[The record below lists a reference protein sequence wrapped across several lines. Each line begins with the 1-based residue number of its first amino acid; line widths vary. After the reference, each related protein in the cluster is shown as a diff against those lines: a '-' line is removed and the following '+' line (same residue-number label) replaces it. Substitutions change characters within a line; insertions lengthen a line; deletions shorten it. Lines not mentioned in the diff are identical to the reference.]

1 MFTLNGTV
9 EKLSPVQH
17 IGEKNYPKQLVW
29 IQTDGKYPQTVE
41 LEAFGDR
48 ANDTSILSVG
58 DQVDLTFDLKGR
70 KWTGKDG
77 IEKCFT
83 TLSILKVEVKGKTS
97 YKEQAAGIKETNK
110 QFAKVD
116 ADDSSGLPF

>member
-1 MFTLNGTV
+1 MFTLSGTV

-29 IQTDGKYPQTVE
+29 IQTAGKYPQTIE

-48 ANDTSILSVG
+48 ANDTSILSIG

-83 TLSILKVEVKGKTS
+83 TLSILKVEAKGKVS
-97 YKEQAAGIKETNK
+97 YKEQATAIKETNK
-110 QFAKVD
+110 KFATTAND
-116 ADDSSGLPF
+116 ESDLPF

>member
-1 MFTLNGTV
+1 MFTLSGTV

-29 IQTDGKYPQTVE
+29 IQTAGKYPQTIE

-48 ANDTSILSVG
+48 ANDTSILSIG

-77 IEKCFT
+77 IEKW
-83 TLSILKVEVKGKTS
+83 INNWKNNNWKNANKKDVK
-97 YKEQAAGIKETNK
+97 NK
-110 QFAKVD
+110 DLWTKL
-116 ADDSSGLPF
+116 DSLINKKHIS

>member
-9 EKLSPVQH
+9 ERLSPVQH

-29 IQTDGKYPQTVE
+29 IQTGGKYPQTVE

-48 ANDTSILSVG
+48 ANDTSILSIG
-58 DQVDLTFDLKGR
+58 DQVEFTFDLKGR

-83 TLSILKVEVKGKTS
+83 TLSILKVEAKGKTS
-97 YKEQAAGIKETNK
+97 YKEQAKDVKTTQA
-110 QFAKVD
+110 QFAQAMSEPD
-116 ADDSSGLPF
+116 NLPF

>member
-1 MFTLNGTV
+1 MYNLEGTV

-17 IGEKNYPKQLVW
+17 IGEKNYPKQMVW
-29 IQTDGKYPQTVE
+29 IQTGGKYPQTVE

-58 DQVDLTFDLKGR
+58 DQVEIYFDLKGR

-77 IEKCFT
+77 VEKCFT
-83 TLSILKVEVKGKTS
+83 TLSLLKIEAKGKTS
-97 YKEQAAGIKETNK
+97 YKEQAKGVKETQA
-110 QFAKVD
+110 QFAST
-116 ADDSSGLPF
+116 ADNKDDLPW

>member
-1 MFTLNGTV
+1 MFTLSGTV

-29 IQTDGKYPQTVE
+29 IQTSGKYPQTIE

-48 ANDTSILSVG
+48 ANDTSILSIG

-83 TLSILKVEVKGKTS
+83 TLSILKVEAKGKVS
-97 YKEQAAGIKETNK
+97 YKEQAAGIKTTQA
-110 QFAKVD
+110 QFAKTE
-116 ADDSSGLPF
+116 DDSMLPF